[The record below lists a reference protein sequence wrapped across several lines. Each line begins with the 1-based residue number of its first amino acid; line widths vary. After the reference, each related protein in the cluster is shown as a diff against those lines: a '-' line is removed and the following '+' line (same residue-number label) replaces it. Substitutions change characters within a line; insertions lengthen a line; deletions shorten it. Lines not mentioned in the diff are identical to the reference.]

1 MTRWDQRFFASTRG
15 QVVTLLRR
23 GDRTVDDLA
32 QALGLTDN
40 AVRAHLAALERDG
53 LVTQSGL
60 RRGGGKPAYA
70 YELTPEAERLFPKA
84 DGPLLRL
91 LLDVLA
97 ERLPAAAFDDV
108 LGEVGHRAAAGV
120 TVAGDRLARINNAIA
135 LLEELGGLAE
145 CDETDDGF
153 VIRGYSCPLA
163 AAAPGHPAVCRLA
176 AALLSDVIGVPVLE
190 RCEPGE
196 PPRCCFEVPNPHQRE
211 DSTPIQPSPRPQP
224 SLKMTQ

>member
-1 MTRWDQRFFASTRG
+1 MTGWEQRFFASTRG

-23 GDRTVDDLA
+23 GDRTVDELA
-32 QALGLTDN
+32 HAVGLTDN
-40 AVRAHLAALERDG
+40 AVRAHLAVLERDG
-53 LVTQSGL
+53 LVVQGGL
-60 RRGGGKPAYA
+60 RRGGGKPAFA

-97 ERLPAAAFDDV
+97 ERLPDATFDDV
-108 LGEVGHRAAAGV
+108 LREVGHRAGADAA
-120 TVAGDRLARINNAIA
+120 AAEGDLRARIDAALA
-135 LLEELGGLAE
+135 LLAELGGLAE
-145 CDETDDGF
+145 ADEHDGGF

-176 AALLSDVIGVPVLE
+176 AALLTEVAGVPVLA

-196 PPRCCFEVPNPHQRE
+196 PPRCRFDV
-211 DSTPIQPSPRPQP
+211 PRPGQETGERGP
-224 SLKMTQ
+224 